1 MSTRDEVVTGVTG
14 SAAFGMM
21 IFLGV
26 GVARD
31 TGLEPWLAGALA
43 LGLMLPTLARG
54 GEQMRPATD
63 LAGVS
68 GAWRGGW
75 RERTGAWGAIT
86 LGLFVPYLAIWL
98 GFGLRYWALGV
109 LVAGAALMRTY
120 CAAMVYQQQKAVPR
134 WSQTPT
140 LLFMVIQTVCSGLLG
155 LAAVEG
161 LLGFPPGLVL
171 WKAALALIGLS
182 LIGHYWET
190 QAAEAP
196 ARDAPV
202 RADSFAEHARPRTR
216 LLLKVAVGLGLAL
229 PMVLALVADGQTER
243 VLLPIAFLSHLAG
256 VAAHRWLFLALA
268 TRAPGQSLQ

>member
-21 IFLGV
+21 VFLGV
-26 GVARD
+26 GLARD
-31 TGLEPWLAGALA
+31 TGPEPWLAGALA
-43 LGLMLPTLARG
+43 LGLILPTLARSSD
-54 GEQMRPATD
+54 QMRPATD
-63 LAGVS
+63 MAGVA

-98 GFGLRYWALGV
+98 GLGLRYWALGL

-120 CAAMVYQQQKAVPR
+120 CAAMLYQQQKAVPR

-140 LLFMVIQTVCSGLLG
+140 LVYMAIQTLCSGLLG
-155 LAAVEG
+155 LSAVEG

-190 QAAEAP
+190 QAAEVP

-202 RADSFAEHARPRTR
+202 RTDAFAEHARPRAR
-216 LLLKVAVGLGLAL
+216 LLLQVSVGLGLAL
-229 PMVLALVADGQTER
+229 PMVLALIADGQTER
-243 VLLPIAFLSHLAG
+243 VLLPIAFASHLAG

-268 TRAPGQSLQ
+268 TRAPSQPLQ